1 MIFEI
6 RSPYLKTVV
15 VPARFGTVIV
25 SAARLPA
32 GRNRPIRGSIIS
44 LTNEFTSVDAA
55 LSNYE
60 GNCKSDDSKSL
71 QEVEE
76 FLSKSAFLL
85 FGTCRHKYC
94 RSGTPLI

>member
-1 MIFEI
+1 MTRKLMIFEI

-55 LSNYE
+55 CPITKAIASPMTPKVFR
-60 GNCKSDDSKSL
+60 KSKNS
-71 QEVEE
+71 
-76 FLSKSAFLL
+76 
-85 FGTCRHKYC
+85 
-94 RSGTPLI
+94 